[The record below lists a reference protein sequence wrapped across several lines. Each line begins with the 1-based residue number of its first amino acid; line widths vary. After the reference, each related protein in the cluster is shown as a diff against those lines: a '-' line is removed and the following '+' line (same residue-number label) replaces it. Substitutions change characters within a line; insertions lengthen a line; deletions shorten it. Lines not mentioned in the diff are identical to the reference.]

1 MGRGRTE
8 SFHGF
13 RGIAEGDEKW
23 RWAANI
29 GGWRGGSGSFIVVEL
44 KGNGRGVL
52 GVSSMMRAARDK
64 EDGRGPHC
72 CPAWEGG
79 EGEEEEA
86 S

>member
-1 MGRGRTE
+1 MGGEVGRSVE
-8 SFHGF
+8 VWVVK
-13 RGIAEGDEKW
+13 R
-23 RWAANI
+23 
-29 GGWRGGSGSFIVVEL
+29 RGG
-44 KGNGRGVL
+44 GVL
-52 GVSSMMRAARDK
+52 GVSSMTRAARDK

>member
-1 MGRGRTE
+1 MGEEVGR
-8 SFHGF
+8 S
-13 RGIAEGDEKW
+13 
-23 RWAANI
+23 
-29 GGWRGGSGSFIVVEL
+29 VVVWVV
-44 KGNGRGVL
+44 KRRGVL
-52 GVSSMMRAARDK
+52 GVSSMTRAARDK

>member
-1 MGRGRTE
+1 MGGEVGRSVE
-8 SFHGF
+8 V
-13 RGIAEGDEKW
+13 W
-23 RWAANI
+23 
-29 GGWRGGSGSFIVVEL
+29 VV
-44 KGNGRGVL
+44 KRRGVL
-52 GVSSMMRAARDK
+52 GVSSMTRAARDK

>member
-1 MGRGRTE
+1 MAVGGKHRWVARRE
-8 SFHGF
+8 WFLHSC
-13 RGIAEGDEKW
+13 RIEGQWVERSAGAWKF
-23 RWAANI
+23 
-29 GGWRGGSGSFIVVEL
+29 GWLRGG
-44 KGNGRGVL
+44 GVL
-52 GVSSMMRAARDK
+52 GVSSMTRAARDK